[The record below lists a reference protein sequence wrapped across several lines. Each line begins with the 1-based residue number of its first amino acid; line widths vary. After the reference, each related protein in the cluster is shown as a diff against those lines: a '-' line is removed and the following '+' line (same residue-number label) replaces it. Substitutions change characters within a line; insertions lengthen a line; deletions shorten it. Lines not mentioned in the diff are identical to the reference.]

1 MRKVI
6 FIFAVA
12 NALIKVNAQNDS
24 LKTRTLSEVVITAT
38 KFSKSV
44 SETGKVLTII
54 DEEQIKRSVGKDLG
68 QLLNEQAGMTVNGAN
83 SNPGK
88 DKSVYLRGAAN
99 KYTLVLLD
107 GVPLNDPSGIDGGA
121 YDLRMIPLNQIE
133 RIEILKGSQS
143 TLYGSDAIAGVINII
158 TKKSGKKKIGLN
170 AGASYGTYNSF
181 SGNAG
186 INGHNNIFD

>member
-1 MRKVI
+1 
-6 FIFAVA
+6 
-12 NALIKVNAQNDS
+12 LIKVNAAKRFI
-24 LKTRTLSEVVITAT
+24 KTRTLSEVVITAT

-107 GVPLNDPSGIDGGA
+107 GVPL
-121 YDLRMIPLNQIE
+121 E
-133 RIEILKGSQS
+133 
-143 TLYGSDAIAGVINII
+143 
-158 TKKSGKKKIGLN
+158 
-170 AGASYGTYNSF
+170 
-181 SGNAG
+181 
-186 INGHNNIFD
+186 